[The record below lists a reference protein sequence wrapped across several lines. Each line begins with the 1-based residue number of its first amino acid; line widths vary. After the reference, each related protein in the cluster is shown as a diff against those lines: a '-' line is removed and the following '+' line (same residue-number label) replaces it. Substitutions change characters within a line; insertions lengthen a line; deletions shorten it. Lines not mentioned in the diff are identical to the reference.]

1 MIRPGLLVLPLAL
14 LAACATEPLPR
25 QPQPSD
31 YTEWCRGIM
40 PGAGAVDIG
49 NCARKQ
55 ATLATEQIEAAN
67 AQVEAQ
73 RWRYAIGQGLSSW
86 GQAQTLQSLAPAQRP
101 VICRAAGPGV
111 VICQ

>member
-1 MIRPGLLVLPLAL
+1 MDV
-14 LAACATEPLPR
+14 
-25 QPQPSD
+25 
-31 YTEWCRGIM
+31 
-40 PGAGAVDIG
+40 G

-55 ATLATEQIEAAN
+55 AALATEQINAAN

-86 GQAQTLQSLAPAQRP
+86 GQAQTLQSLQPAPRP
-101 VICRAAGPGV
+101 VICNAVGPRT